1 MVVEVNDGGK
11 LETGYYYKD
20 GYCQGFD
27 RRRVESE
34 SDGLFLS
41 MRTLNDWHRE
51 EYLLAGG
58 TIREASYMRYDQTE
72 NPPKGTY
79 EAYEINERQRKKLL
93 RQAYFYLYIAEYIMD
108 SDKGNCFSEGAEIEG
123 GKESPE
129 CLLRPLYKTL
139 YGRTPHHT

>member
-108 SDKGNCFSEGAEIEG
+108 SGKKFTLPSAATAISKFSPSSALVLVLGMVGCSAI
-123 GKESPE
+123 
-129 CLLRPLYKTL
+129 
-139 YGRTPHHT
+139 